1 VNPSRLVNRNVTA
14 LRGRT
19 SMRLEPELWDA
30 LEEIA
35 HREGQSIGEIVK
47 RIEARGHPGGRTSA
61 VRVHVLTYFRQAAT
75 EPGHLAVGHGTRSA
89 SNPEPTWTPP
99 QGTTKEAAAQGAL
112 ETATAL

>member
-1 VNPSRLVNRNVTA
+1 
-14 LRGRT
+14 
-19 SMRLEPELWDA
+19 MRLEPELWNA

-75 EPGHLAVGHGTRSA
+75 EQGHQAAGHGSRPA
-89 SNPEPTWTPP
+89 PLPEPSWAPP
-99 QGTTKEAAAQGAL
+99 QGSLESAAVL
-112 ETATAL
+112 